1 MRMVCNFEE
10 EISPITIQADASRE
24 ICELK
29 KALLMKVCLSV
40 KRYEQQQN
48 FCSICFSLSEDKGRD
63 MKECEGI
70 E

>member
-1 MRMVCNFEE
+1 MRMVCNLE
-10 EISPITIQADASRE
+10 EISPITIQADASRRE

-40 KRYEQQQN
+40 KGYEQQQN
-48 FCSICFSLSEDKGRD
+48 FSSICFSLSEDKGRD